1 MSVQPSITIR
11 RQIVEVD
18 VQGHAL
24 DALGLHHRI
33 AALCRDMLPA
43 ALEAALGP
51 IDAGDVHLSV
61 ERLELD
67 VSVTS
72 VESLETD
79 FIHGVQQG
87 VEELL
92 QKQAVLAGG
101 LARRSA
107 GEAVD
112 EAFLEFLRTGRL
124 PWWFALPAGV
134 ALEDDFVA
142 TWQGSSAGMAQRR
155 AHLLRQAFAD
165 PVARHRA
172 AAQFS
177 DGFLSA
183 ILGAMAS
190 DPAATM
196 QAVGGLRDPAA
207 VREAWVAALAAA
219 STGDPEAGVPDETP
233 AGPSTSS
240 GHGASPDAPSRTA
253 PGPATSPEHEA
264 RGSGHSD
271 VRMGSPNQG
280 REPGIGPSLTEGTP
294 DVLGEAGSP
303 DLSISSGNPHQSA
316 NPAAASHSPSEPEG
330 VGARQVPGEP
340 EPLPWASG
348 VSTDPL
354 HAPASDLSPAPRPLA
369 TSDTTELR
377 EGILV
382 DLAGLALL
390 YPFLPRFLEAL
401 GASTQHHVTDPD
413 RSVCLLHLL
422 ATGERVAPEHR
433 VTFAKVLC
441 GVPLDAVVRADVGI
455 TDAEVEE
462 AEALLAAAISHW
474 GALGNTSP
482 DGLRAEFLMRPGLLV
497 LDADE
502 HWLLRVE
509 PATSDILLGVLPW
522 TVSMIGLPW
531 LERPLRVEWG

>member
-207 VREAWVAALAAA
+207 VREAC
-219 STGDPEAGVPDETP
+219 GGPCRRQHRRPGGGGPGRDPGRPFDKLRARGLPRCPVTDGTRSRDE
-233 AGPSTSS
+233 
-240 GHGASPDAPSRTA
+240 SRT
-253 PGPATSPEHEA
+253 
-264 RGSGHSD
+264 R
-271 VRMGSPNQG
+271 
-280 REPGIGPSLTEGTP
+280 
-294 DVLGEAGSP
+294 
-303 DLSISSGNPHQSA
+303 SS
-316 NPAAASHSPSEPEG
+316 
-330 VGARQVPGEP
+330 R
-340 EPLPWASG
+340 
-348 VSTDPL
+348 
-354 HAPASDLSPAPRPLA
+354 
-369 TSDTTELR
+369 
-377 EGILV
+377 
-382 DLAGLALL
+382 
-390 YPFLPRFLEAL
+390 
-401 GASTQHHVTDPD
+401 
-413 RSVCLLHLL
+413 
-422 ATGERVAPEHR
+422 
-433 VTFAKVLC
+433 
-441 GVPLDAVVRADVGI
+441 
-455 TDAEVEE
+455 
-462 AEALLAAAISHW
+462 
-474 GALGNTSP
+474 
-482 DGLRAEFLMRPGLLV
+482 LRAQ
-497 LDADE
+497 
-502 HWLLRVE
+502 
-509 PATSDILLGVLPW
+509 
-522 TVSMIGLPW
+522 
-531 LERPLRVEWG
+531 